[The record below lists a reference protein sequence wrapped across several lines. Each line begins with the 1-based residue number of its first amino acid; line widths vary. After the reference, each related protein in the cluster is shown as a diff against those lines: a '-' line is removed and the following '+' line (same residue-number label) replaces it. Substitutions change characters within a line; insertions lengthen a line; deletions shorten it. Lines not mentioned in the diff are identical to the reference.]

1 MRNPIVVGCD
11 LHDET
16 MLLKVAVGQEAPRK
30 ECYANDRAGRRAMI
44 RKLAWLS
51 QAQDG
56 AQVVFAYEACGL
68 GFGLHDELVEAGMRC
83 HVLAPTR
90 MTQSIKHRHSK
101 TDERDAQRI
110 LEIVRGH
117 VLAGNELPDVWV
129 PDRQTRDE
137 REVVRA
143 RLDLSEKLTALK
155 TQVRALL
162 KRNHQVAKPEAL
174 GAGWTKPYRAWLRG
188 LACSE
193 AVLLYGARVALA
205 SLLRQ
210 IEAVE
215 EEIDLLDE
223 QVKVV
228 AVQER
233 NAQRAEALMEL
244 KGVGLL
250 TAMVFL
256 VEMGDLG
263 RFGNRRQ
270 VGSYLGLVPTS
281 DETGEAGER
290 KGHITHQ
297 GPQRLRKALCQAVWS
312 RVRTDPHEKAVYERI
327 AAKNPNH
334 KKIAVVAAMRRL
346 GIRMWHVG
354 LRAEGRA
361 RAAGQCVKGATAP

>member
-1 MRNPIVVGCD
+1 MVGCD

-16 MLLKVAVGQEAPRK
+16 MLLKVAVGQEEPRK
-30 ECYANDRAGRRAMI
+30 DCYANDEAGRRAMI
-44 RKLAWLS
+44 RRLARLS

-68 GFGLHDELVEAGMRC
+68 GFGLHDELAEAGMRC

-90 MTQSIKHRHSK
+90 MTHSIKHRRSK
-101 TDERDAQRI
+101 TDERDAQGI
-110 LEIVRGH
+110 LEMVRGH

-129 PDRQTRDE
+129 PDRQTRDD

-162 KRNHQVAKPEAL
+162 KRNQVSKPQEL

-193 AVLLYGARVALA
+193 ALLLYGARVALA

-210 IEAVE
+210 IDALE
-215 EEIDLLDE
+215 EEIGLLDE
-223 QVKVV
+223 QVEVV

-233 NAQRAEALMEL
+233 NAQRAEALTEL

-256 VEMGDLG
+256 VEMGQLG

-281 DETGEAGER
+281 DETGGASER

-297 GPQRLRKALCQAVWS
+297 GPHRLRKALCQAVWS
-312 RVRTDPHEKAVYERI
+312 RVRMDPHEKAVYERI

-334 KKIAVVAAMRRL
+334 KKTAVVAAMRRL

-354 LRAEGRA
+354 LRVESKG
-361 RAAGQCVKGATAP
+361 RAAGQCVKGATAA